1 MSSNNS
7 EITPKCIN
15 TIRFL
20 GVDAVQ
26 AANSGHPGIVMGCAP
41 VAFLLFSKIMKHNPA
56 NQHWYNRDRF
66 ILSAG
71 HGSMLLYSVLHLSGY
86 DVSLDDLKNFRQ
98 WESITPG
105 HPEYGLT
112 PGVETTTGPLGQ
124 GFSNAVGMA
133 AAEAFMK
140 EKFNKED
147 TQLIDHKVYV
157 LASDGDIMEGITH
170 ETSSFAGH
178 NKLNDLIVFYDNNN
192 ITIDGKVSLAM
203 SEDVAKRYEAYG
215 WYVQRV
221 KDVNVLDVLEK
232 AIQNAQD
239 SDKPNLII
247 LDTHIG
253 YGSPNKQD
261 TADVHGSPLGEEE
274 IAITKKNLGWDGAE
288 PFHIPKEVYDY
299 FTEVKENGEISEA
312 EWNVKLDN
320 FSKKYPME
328 AKLFKEVI
336 AGDFGSNWK
345 DELPKFENYGE
356 KIATRKASGKV
367 INAIA
372 SQLPTM
378 IGGSA
383 DLTGSNSTLM
393 NDAGVF
399 SADDHSGRYVHYGI
413 REHAMAGILNGMCLY
428 GGVVP
433 FGGTFLVFSDYMRPS
448 IRLASL
454 SGLRP
459 IYVFTHDS
467 IGLGEDGPTHQPVE
481 HLSALRAVPGLKV
494 VRPADAN
501 ETSYAWQLALEHKGS
516 PVALVLT
523 RQKLPIINRSKYAY
537 AEGTLKGAYVISD
550 SEGEPEVI
558 LIATGS
564 EVSICLEAA
573 DKLKEKAINCRVVS
587 MPSWE
592 VFDEQS
598 GEYKEKVLPSSVK
611 AKLSVETGVK
621 HGWQKYV
628 GESGDSVSLDRFG
641 ASAPYT
647 KLYEEFGVLP
657 ENIAQKA
664 EKLVKE
670 RNVSV

>member
-221 KDVNVLDVLEK
+221 KDVNDLDVLEK

-328 AKLFKEVI
+328 AKLFKEVM

-647 KLYEEFGVLP
+647 KLYEEFGFLP

>member
-105 HPEYGLT
+105 NPEYGLT

-203 SEDVAKRYEAYG
+203 SEDVAKRYEDYG